1 LSPLAGWSKEKR
13 PMGLVKKG
21 KDLWFFE
28 DLYSDTT
35 YGFKVSKVVVPEI
48 DTGFQKLMILET
60 DRFGR
65 VLVLDG
71 IVQLTEEDE
80 GIYHEWIA
88 HWPLF
93 ALHRPAKHVLI
104 IGGGDCGVAREVL
117 RHKSVKRV
125 TMVEIDRKVCDLTRQ
140 YMPSI
145 CTGVYEDPRFKLII
159 GDGAEVIR
167 QMKGKC
173 DVIIID
179 STDPIGP
186 AQSLFNTD
194 FYQSVYDALTEG
206 GITIHQ
212 TGALILQPFEAPGSW
227 RQIER
232 TFDDVRVVQF
242 SNISYMGGPFSLTAG
257 SKGKDVF
264 KNAERG
270 ALKAYKKAG
279 FKTAWYSP
287 HISAIPYPEFQKR
300 LETDKYGE
308 EIVMDIDLP
317 AGSYPGAG
325 HVTRWASRT
334 CEAIKMK
341 AFGKPVFASVKLGEG
356 ETLVQYVETSA
367 INYRRYGRVAALNCF
382 TCAYLPADDAIRS
395 SLDFFKSG
403 KARCWHLPR
412 GSFADIKK
420 IRRNTRIFEFERK
433 RGKVS
438 RVFQP
443 RLVSSADVFAAG
455 FPFFKERG
463 AAEFEL
469 VMDVYNCEYEK
480 IASSPAVA
488 RWAGIEFPRTTGL
501 RPVGKAD
508 APDFGHAKKKTAGPS
523 VIQLLKGG
531 SNISHYSVNWLMI
544 VVNIVATQEFDL
556 EKAIRQTMKYFKG
569 KYAVCWLL
577 PRGNTGQPLKKV
589 ADSTYIFAVENK

>member
-1 LSPLAGWSKEKR
+1 
-13 PMGLVKKG
+13 MGLTKKG
-21 KDLWFFE
+21 KNLWFFE
-28 DLYSDTT
+28 DLYTDAT
-35 YGFKVSKVVVPEI
+35 YGFQVSRVIVPET

-93 ALHRPAKHVLI
+93 ALRKPAQHVLI

-117 RHKSVKRV
+117 RHKSIKRV
-125 TMVEIDRKVCDLTRQ
+125 TMVEIDRMVCDLCRQ
-140 YMPSI
+140 YMPSVSE
-145 CTGVYEDPRFKLII
+145 GVYEDPRFKLII

-173 DVIIID
+173 DVIVID

-186 AQSLFNTD
+186 ARSLFNTD
-194 FYQSVYDALTEG
+194 FYQSVYDALTDG

-232 TFDDVRVVQF
+232 SFDDVRVVQF
-242 SNISYMGGPFSLTAG
+242 SSVMYMGGPFSLTAG
-257 SKGKDVF
+257 SKGKGVF
-264 KNAERG
+264 RNAERN

-279 FKTAWYSP
+279 FKTSWYSP

-308 EIVMDIDLP
+308 EIVIDIELP
-317 AGSYPGAG
+317 ANSRPGAKQ
-325 HVTRWASRT
+325 VEKWADQT
-334 CEAIKMK
+334 CAAIKMK
-341 AFGKPVFASVKLGEG
+341 AFGEPIAASDKLVDG

-367 INYRRYGRVAALNCF
+367 INYRRYGRMAALNCF
-382 TCAYLPADDAIRS
+382 TCAALPVEDAIRS
-395 SLDFFKSG
+395 SIEFFKSG
-403 KARCWHLPR
+403 QAICWHLPR

-420 IRRNTRIFEFERK
+420 IRKNTKIFEYNPTTAK
-433 RGKVS
+433 ISK
-438 RVFQP
+438 VFQP
-443 RLVSSADVFAAG
+443 QLVESAEAFARD
-455 FPFFKERG
+455 FPFFRKKG
-463 AAEFEL
+463 TDEFEL
-469 VMDVYNCEYEK
+469 VMDIYDCDYAK
-480 IASSPAVA
+480 ISSPAVVA
-488 RWAGIEFPRTTGL
+488 RWAGKEFPKYTGL
-501 RPVGKAD
+501 KTVGKAD

-523 VIQLLKGG
+523 VVQLLKGG

-544 VVNIVATQEFDL
+544 VVNVVVRQRFSL
-556 EKAIRQTMKYFKG
+556 EKAVRRTMKYFQG

-577 PRGNTGQPLKKV
+577 PRGSLNHSLKQI
-589 ADSTYIFAVENK
+589 AANTYIFTVESK

>member
-1 LSPLAGWSKEKR
+1 MA
-13 PMGLVKKG
+13 LVKKG

-35 YGFKVSKVVVPEI
+35 YGFKVSRVIVPET

-93 ALHRPAKHVLI
+93 ALKKPAKHVLI
-104 IGGGDCGVAREVL
+104 IGGGDCGVAREAL
-117 RHKSVKRV
+117 RHKSVEKV
-125 TMVEIDRKVCDLTRQ
+125 TMVEIDRMVCDLCRRH
-140 YMPSI
+140 MPSVSE
-145 CTGVYEDPRFKLII
+145 GVYADPRFKLII

-173 DVIIID
+173 DVIVID

-232 TFDDVRVVQF
+232 SFDDVRVVQF

-257 SKGKDVF
+257 SKGKGVF
-264 KNAERG
+264 KNAERN
-270 ALKAYKKAG
+270 ALRAYKKAG
-279 FKTAWYSP
+279 FKTSWYSP
-287 HISAIPYPEFQKR
+287 LISAVPYPEFQKR

-317 AGSYPGAG
+317 ANSTPGAAQ
-325 HVTRWASRT
+325 VARWATRT

-341 AFGKPVFASVKLGEG
+341 AFGEPTYADPKLGEG
-356 ETLVQYVETSA
+356 ATLVQYVETSA

-382 TCAYLPADDAIRS
+382 TCAYLPVEDAIRS
-395 SLDFFKSG
+395 SLDYFKSG
-403 KARCWHLPR
+403 KALCWHLPR
-412 GSFADIKK
+412 GSFSDIKK
-420 IRRNTRIFEFERK
+420 IRKNTRIFEYDRK
-433 RGKVS
+433 GNKAS
-438 RVFQP
+438 AALLP
-443 RLVSSADVFAAG
+443 RLVDNAEAFASG
-455 FPFFKERG
+455 FPFFKDRG
-463 AAEFEL
+463 ASEFEL
-469 VMDVYNCEYEK
+469 VMDIYDCEYDK
-480 IASSPAVA
+480 ISSSPAVA
-488 RWAGIEFPRTTGL
+488 RWAGVEFPKLTGL
-501 RPVGKAD
+501 KTVGKAD

-523 VIQLLKGG
+523 VVQLLKGG

-544 VVNIVATQEFDL
+544 VVNVVARQEFNL
-556 EKAIRQTMKYFKG
+556 EKAIRGTMKYFKG

-577 PRGNTGQPLKKV
+577 PRGNTDQPLKKI
-589 ADSTYIFAVENK
+589 ADSTYVFLVEAK

>member
-1 LSPLAGWSKEKR
+1 
-13 PMGLVKKG
+13 MGLIKKG

-28 DLYSDTT
+28 DLYTDAT
-35 YGFKVSKVVVPEI
+35 YGFKVSRVIVPET

-93 ALHRPAKHVLI
+93 AMNRPAKHVLI

-117 RHKSVKRV
+117 RHKSVERV
-125 TMVEIDRKVCDLTRQ
+125 TMVEIDRMVCELCREH
-140 YMPSI
+140 MPSV
-145 CTGVYEDPRFKLII
+145 CAGVYEDPRFKLVI

-167 QMKGKC
+167 QMKGRC
-173 DVIIID
+173 DMIVID

-186 AQSLFNTD
+186 AKSLFNTD
-194 FYQSVYDALTEG
+194 FYQSVYDALTDG

-212 TGALILQPFEAPGSW
+212 TGALILQPFECPGSW

-242 SNISYMGGPFSLTAG
+242 ANVSYMGGPFSLTAG
-257 SKGKDVF
+257 SKGRGVF
-264 KNAERG
+264 RNAGRN
-270 ALKAYKKAG
+270 AAKAYKKAG
-279 FKTAWYSP
+279 FKTDWYSP
-287 HISAIPYPEFQKR
+287 LISAIPYPEFQKR

-308 EIVMDIDLP
+308 EIIMDIELP
-317 AGSYPGAG
+317 AGSFPGANQ
-325 HVTRWASRT
+325 VAKWAERT
-334 CEAIKMK
+334 CQAIKMK
-341 AFGKPVFASVKLGEG
+341 AFGKPIFANPRLGEG
-356 ETLVQYVETSA
+356 DSLVQYVETSA

-382 TCAYLPADDAIRS
+382 TCAYLPVDDAIRS
-395 SLDFFKSG
+395 SIDYFKSG
-403 KARCWHLPR
+403 KAICWHLPR
-412 GSFADIKK
+412 GSFSDVKK
-420 IRRNTRIFEFERK
+420 IRRNTRIFEYSRSGN
-433 RGKVS
+433 RIS

-443 RLVSSADVFAAG
+443 RLVDSAEAFSAG
-455 FPFFKERG
+455 FPFFAGKGTSR
-463 AAEFEL
+463 FEL
-469 VMDVYNCEYEK
+469 IMDIYDCDYEK
-480 IASSPAVA
+480 ISSSPAVA
-488 RWAGIEFPRTTGL
+488 RWASQEFPKATGL

-523 VIQLLKGG
+523 VVQLLKGG

-544 VVNIVATQEFDL
+544 VVNVVARQGFDL
-556 EKAIRQTMKYFKG
+556 EKAVRQTMKYFKG
-569 KYAVCWLL
+569 KYAICWLL
-577 PRGNTGQPLKKV
+577 PRGNTGQSLKKV
-589 ADSTYIFAVENK
+589 ADSTYVFAVESK